1 MPLPRP
7 STPRL
12 WPTATGLVLVLAALM
27 GGWWLGRSQAPLE
40 SSTDPRRAA
49 LAKEASE
56 LTLSVEEGE
65 ATAAQKQRLLEV
77 LVGLDRKQE
86 AIRLLEPMADQEPD
100 RWSLRLMLA
109 ELRRDQK
116 DLAGAERELRSILNR
131 KSDQVEAL
139 QLMTLLRL
147 EQGRGS
153 EAEAAVRKA
162 YGKATKPT
170 VQPQGLSLGLLLA
183 ELQQRRK
190 QPEAAKA
197 TYLRLAGEFPADQRP
212 LLALALLLHG
222 QGNGKGAQEA
232 LAQARLRSDEP
243 NKPDPLLDR
252 VAAAWGLETL
262 RNSGSKGS
270 PQQPAKSQETQR
282 K

>member
-1 MPLPRP
+1 
-7 STPRL
+7 
-12 WPTATGLVLVLAALM
+12 
-27 GGWWLGRSQAPLE
+27 
-40 SSTDPRRAA
+40 
-49 LAKEASE
+49 
-56 LTLSVEEGE
+56 
-65 ATAAQKQRLLEV
+65 
-77 LVGLDRKQE
+77 
-86 AIRLLEPMADQEPD
+86 
-100 RWSLRLMLA
+100 
-109 ELRRDQK
+109 
-116 DLAGAERELRSILNR
+116 
-131 KSDQVEAL
+131 VEAL

-153 EAEAAVRKA
+153 EAETAVRKA

-262 RNSGSKGS
+262 RNSDSKGS